1 MKGLL
6 LGFYGRGNFG
16 DDLMLAGLVNY
27 LRSNGMET
35 ISVISGIEGVVPD
48 DCIYI
53 RRTKISILKAIFNS
67 SYLIQGGG
75 TIFHDSYVGL
85 AKYKYFLNLGLF
97 ALIFLI
103 ARCLRKKV
111 WIVGAGIGP
120 LNSKIAKLLSSI
132 SLNLVNGI
140 IVRDEASYID
150 ALGLLPNSKK
160 LFRSHDLAFL
170 ADLSHLNSSVDDKI
184 FRYGISICDVSDFFD
199 DSLGEPWTYLAKT
212 INNMPELFDRL
223 DVELCFI
230 SLFDGDSSLS
240 DEIIS
245 RKLVQKL
252 KVKCKIRF
260 VTYTGSINL
269 FIREV
274 ININFFLATK
284 FHACIL
290 AMCLK
295 KPFVALAYNRKVR
308 DLSAEFSLPM
318 NQVYDL
324 DALCIEMV
332 WRDIFHN
339 SFNGRYSVISSQ
351 LLDTNKMKLDMYE
364 SLIKDIKR

>member
-35 ISVISGIEGVVPD
+35 ISVISGIEGAVPD

-67 SYLIQGGG
+67 SYIIQGGG

-120 LNSKIAKLLSSI
+120 LNNKMARLLSSI
-132 SLNLVNGI
+132 SFYLVNGI

-150 ALGLLPNSKK
+150 AMDLLPNAKK
-160 LFRSHDLAFL
+160 LFKSHDLAFL
-170 ADLSHLNSSVDDKI
+170 AEQGHSNCSPNDKT
-184 FRYGISICDVSDFFD
+184 FRYGISICDVTDFFD
-199 DSLGEPWTYLAKT
+199 DSHGEPWTHLAQT
-212 INNMPELFDRL
+212 INNMPEIFDRL

-230 SLFDGDSSLS
+230 SLFNGDSSLS
-240 DEIIS
+240 DEIVS
-245 RKLVQKL
+245 KKLVQKL
-252 KVKCKIRF
+252 KVNCRIRF
-260 VTYTGSINL
+260 VTYTGKIDL
-269 FIREV
+269 FIKEV
-274 ININFFLATK
+274 SNVNFFIATK
-284 FHACIL
+284 YHACIL
-290 AMCLK
+290 AMCIK
-295 KPFVALAYNRKVR
+295 KPFVAIAYNRKVR

-318 NQVYDL
+318 NQIYDL
-324 DALCIEMV
+324 DALCSEMV
-332 WRDIFHN
+332 WREIFLN
-339 SFNGRYSVISSQ
+339 SFNGRYSIISSE
-351 LLDTNKMKLDMYE
+351 LLDINKMKLDIFN